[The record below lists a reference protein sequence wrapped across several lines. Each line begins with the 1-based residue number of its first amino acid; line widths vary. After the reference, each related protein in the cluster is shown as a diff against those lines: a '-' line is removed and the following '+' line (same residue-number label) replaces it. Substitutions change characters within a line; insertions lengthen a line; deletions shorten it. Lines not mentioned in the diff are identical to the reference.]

1 MKNLTLT
8 LEEEIS
14 VLDKYGLT
22 PNELLVLRVLLL
34 FQDDQEEELLQRL
47 LVTLKRVDIQL
58 REVLIEL
65 QRKEIILK
73 SYNIPKQGEVFDPL
87 AIPINKNFIKNL
99 YKCSFELGKELFETY
114 PQFGTIQGNV
124 IPLRGVSKKFDSLEQ
139 AYFKYGK
146 AIGFNPERHQHIIEL
161 VQWAKDNNI
170 LNCSLA
176 SFIVNNGWHDLEA
189 LKEGRGDMA
198 GVNIDAVKMV

>member
-14 VLDKYGLT
+14 ILDKYGLT

-47 LVTLKRVDIQL
+47 LVTLKHVNIQL

-65 QRKEIILK
+65 QKKEIILK
-73 SYNIPKQGEVFDPL
+73 SYKVPKQGEVFDPL

-114 PQFGTIQGNV
+114 PQFGTINGTV
-124 IPLRGVSKKFDSLEQ
+124 VPLRGVSKKFDSLEQ

-146 AIGFNPERHQHIIEL
+146 SIGFNPERHAHILEL

-170 LNCSLA
+170 LSCSLA

-189 LKEGRGDMA
+189 LKNGDVA
-198 GVNIDAVKMV
+198 NINYDAVKML

>member
-14 VLDKYGLT
+14 ILDKYGLT

-34 FQDDQEEELLQRL
+34 FQDEQEEELLQRL
-47 LVTLKRVDIQL
+47 LTTLKHVKVKF

-73 SYNIPKQGEVFDPL
+73 SYKIPPIGETFDPL

-114 PQFGTIQGNV
+114 PQMTLINGCMVT
-124 IPLRGVSKKFDSLEQ
+124 LRGVSKHFDSLENC
-139 AYFKYGK
+139 YFKYGK
-146 AIGFNPERHQHIIEL
+146 AIGWNQERHEKIIDL
-161 VQWAKDNNI
+161 VKWAKEKDLIKQSLSSFVINNAW
-170 LNCSLA
+170 L
-176 SFIVNNGWHDLEA
+176 DLEA
-189 LKEGRGDMA
+189 IRNGDS
-198 GVNIDAVKMV
+198 GNYNFDTVKAL

>member
-14 VLDKYGLT
+14 ILDKYGLT

-34 FQDDQEEELLQRL
+34 FQDNQAEELLQRL
-47 LVTLKRVDIQL
+47 LVTLKRVEVPF
-58 REVLIEL
+58 REVLVEL

-73 SYNIPKQGEVFDPL
+73 SYKVPKQGEVFDPL

-99 YKCSFELGKELFETY
+99 YKCSFELGKELFEVY
-114 PQFGTIQGNV
+114 PRFGTINGTIV
-124 IPLRGVSKKFDSLEQ
+124 PLRGVSKKFDSLEQ

-146 AIGFNPERHQHIIEL
+146 SIGFNPERHERIIEL
-161 VQWAKDNNI
+161 IQWAKENNI
-170 LNCSLA
+170 INCSLA
-176 SFIVNNGWHDLEA
+176 SFIVNNGWHDLET
-189 LKEGRGDMA
+189 LKSGNGDIA
-198 GVNIDAVKMV
+198 GINYDAVKML